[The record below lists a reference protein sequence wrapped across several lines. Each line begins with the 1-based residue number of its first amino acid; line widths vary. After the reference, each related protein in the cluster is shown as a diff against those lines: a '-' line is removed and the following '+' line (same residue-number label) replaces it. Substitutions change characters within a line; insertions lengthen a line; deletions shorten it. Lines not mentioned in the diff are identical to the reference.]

1 MDLNISD
8 DEFDSISNLR
18 KEYDK
23 TKEIPKL
30 KDLIKFFEDLS
41 LFIKQ
46 CYRIFEV
53 QKKYRK

>member
-8 DEFDSISNLR
+8 DEFDSISNLL

-53 QKKYRK
+53 QKKY